1 MADSFPILFTGRE
14 LDFDVPKFTEMN
26 RAADNLQKK
35 LQIEQAQQA
44 DLQKEFRDN
53 MNVDMETFMS
63 NYATQQQADMAKAF
77 NDKWTLE
84 VKKNGGKINNDI
96 LMGMRKDTNAMA
108 SRQKQWLQSQEL
120 WKRDKSLIEQSGGQ
134 SLYDMEKFGRDTEEF
149 MRTGIYKP
157 NSLEYSGVNMSALFD
172 ASKWVGSSVKT
183 TQRVT
188 SDGKVDTLT
197 VTTNPAANDKT
208 KEEARQ
214 YIASTILSNP
224 RYLKGAQQEFM
235 NLDDDVKWEF
245 LKGYDKDGNGKLSPD
260 EMGNVNMGSMN
271 ILENPVMQWAMSEK
285 GYLSKVIK
293 PQEVVTE
300 TPTPK
305 AKPVKTSSDGTKMD
319 FEVLMDGG
327 MKAKITLGA
336 DEAAKYMADPKKY
349 LEEHPGLLAKQQN
362 PNVVTKIEGAE
373 APYGDYTPPPI
384 LDGEYEFGDLKSD
397 LFEFSNKARG
407 TDQSGDE
414 VSVEKFKKK
423 YGALAVKAV
432 DSNGNITFRGT
443 GTKGANSLITVPINS
458 IVNLRDIPKLKVQT
472 PEGIKTVYEILYG
485 SPAAPDLNNNT
496 AITPAE
502 KMRAIAGK

>member
-96 LMGMRKDTNAMA
+96 LMGMQKDTNAMA

-172 ASKWVGSSVKT
+172 ATKWTGRSTKAVQDVKT
-183 TQRVT
+183 VN
-188 SDGKVDTLT
+188 GKDV
-197 VTTNPAANDKT
+197 VTTTTYNATDPA
-208 KEEARQ
+208 EAKNF
-214 YIASTILSNP
+214 IASTILSNP
-224 RYLKGAQQEFM
+224 RYLKGAQKEFM
-235 NLDDDVKWEF
+235 ALDDKTKMKF
-245 LKGYDKDGNGKLSPD
+245 LKDYDANGDGKLSPD

-271 ILENPVMQWAMSEK
+271 ILENPVMQWAMSED
-285 GYLSKVIK
+285 GYLPRVMRSESNVQEMPTKKIVTKVNSDDNVPTANVEWEQDGRKIK
-293 PQEVVTE
+293 LTLKGKQAEPYL
-300 TPTPK
+300 TPPDSNT
-305 AKPVKTSSDGTKMD
+305 D
-319 FEVLMDGG
+319 
-327 MKAKITLGA
+327 
-336 DEAAKYMADPKKY
+336 
-349 LEEHPGLLAKQQN
+349 
-362 PNVVTKIEGAE
+362 VVTKIEGAE

-384 LDGEYEFGDLKSD
+384 LDGEYEFGDFKSD
-397 LFEFSNKARG
+397 LFEFSDKAKG
-407 TDQSGDE
+407 TDQSGYE

-472 PEGIKTVYEILYG
+472 PQGIKTVYELLNGPPTTPG
-485 SPAAPDLNNNT
+485 SDNNT